1 MNLGDLKLVGRCVAA
16 DRQHHERGPADTA
29 SNGRLEVLQKEAVMK
44 LAGQAV
50 LVTGANPSGAVKAME
65 RQNADFLAP
74 ALVGSDQRNEGD
86 EA

>member
-1 MNLGDLKLVGRCVAA
+1 
-16 DRQHHERGPADTA
+16 
-29 SNGRLEVLQKEAVMK
+29 MK
-44 LAGQAV
+44 LARQAV
-50 LVTGANPSGAVKAME
+50 LVSRTNPRGAVKAME

>member
-1 MNLGDLKLVGRCVAA
+1 VLGANRWGSTPLMHPQGRREA
-16 DRQHHERGPADTA
+16 D
-29 SNGRLEVLQKEAVMK
+29 VMK
-44 LAGQAV
+44 LAGQSV
-50 LVTGANPSGAVKAME
+50 LVTRANPSGAVKAME